1 MTLTCKHCNHELR
14 SLIVIQE
21 AALNELAQ
29 KLGKHLIY
37 KHPELTKETATQ
49 LARLSTIL
57 PWLLSMQHVTWSYE
71 ETFIETE
78 FSKWNAEFFKA
89 MGVILTEKSSGSVTP

>member
-1 MTLTCKHCNHELR
+1 MTLTCKHCNHELK

-29 KLGKHLIY
+29 KLGNHLVHR
-37 KHPELTKETATQ
+37 HPDIAKETATE

-78 FSKWNAEFFKA
+78 FNKWNTEFFKA
-89 MGVILTEKSSGSVTP
+89 LMPVQSEAQSGIE